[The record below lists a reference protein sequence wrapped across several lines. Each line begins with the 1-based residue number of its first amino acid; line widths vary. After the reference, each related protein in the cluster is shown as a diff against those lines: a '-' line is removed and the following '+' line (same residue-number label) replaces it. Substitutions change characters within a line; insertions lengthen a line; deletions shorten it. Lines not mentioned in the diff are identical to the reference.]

1 MLCVKVSTASS
12 NLKFCIIHFDACI
25 FLLVNNDHQVMF
37 TNVILIKLTSSIL
50 SSKVGK
56 MESIVIID

>member
-1 MLCVKVSTASS
+1 M
-12 NLKFCIIHFDACI
+12 
-25 FLLVNNDHQVMF
+25 FLLINNDLQVMF

-56 MESIVIID
+56 MESIVMID